1 MKFWALLFEGGLLE
15 VRGVA
20 PSKAVCR
27 SSRRHL
33 RARVHRLGRGVLI
46 YMALRECKGLGAP
59 ASLFRRG
66 RLVTGLFRA
75 ALQYHSLYLRSLQSL
90 GQARRRDT
98 GPPSS
103 HGGTHLDRVDTD
115 VIGVCAVDRCDAV
128 DLYDSCIFS
137 QSDGGLQIAS
147 SVHHRGIG
155 SVQIDLPGNS
165 FLWVLEIYVN
175 GAYHLRAEWLH
186 GFLVSVGRL
195 SS

>member
-1 MKFWALLFEGGLLE
+1 MLLAQAPVVAIALCVMRTSSSESARWALLFEGGLLE

-115 VIGVCAVDRCDAV
+115 AVGVCAVDLA
-128 DLYDSCIFS
+128 
-137 QSDGGLQIAS
+137 LQILDLGRRWLAWFHLKGEQ
-147 SVHHRGIG
+147 VARHVRHH
-155 SVQIDLPGNS
+155 
-165 FLWVLEIYVN
+165 
-175 GAYHLRAEWLH
+175 
-186 GFLVSVGRL
+186 
-195 SS
+195 